1 MPIQVLLADDHEIVR
16 QGFKMLLEKE
26 GVRVVAEAGDGRT
39 AVRLAQTTHPEVA
52 ILDLAMPLLNGLDA
66 AREILR
72 DVQGTRV
79 ILLTMYREEPFILE
93 ALRAG
98 VHGYVLKTQ
107 AGADLVQAIRDVCRG
122 TVYLSPGISRA
133 VVEAYRSRAEVPPDP
148 LSQRERE
155 VLQLVA
161 EGLSTKRVADMLGIS
176 VKTAESH
183 RSRIMHKLG
192 VHEVASLVRYAVRRG
207 LIQA

>member
-1 MPIQVLLADDHEIVR
+1 MSIQVLLADDHEIVR
-16 QGFKMLLEKE
+16 QGLKLLLEKE
-26 GVRVVAEAGDGRT
+26 GIRVVAEAGDGRA
-39 AVRLAQTTHPEVA
+39 AVRLANETHPDVA
-52 ILDLAMPLLNGLDA
+52 ILDLSMPLLNGLDA

-72 DVQGTRV
+72 DATGTRA
-79 ILLTMYREEPFILE
+79 ILLTMYREEPFILD
-93 ALRAG
+93 ALRSG

-133 VVEAYRSRAEVPPDP
+133 VVEAYRGHAEAPPDP

-161 EGLSTKRVADMLGIS
+161 EGRSTKQVAELLSIS

-192 VHEVASLVRYAVRRG
+192 VHQVASLVRYAVRRG
-207 LIQA
+207 LIQP

>member
-1 MPIQVLLADDHEIVR
+1 MQIQVLLADDHEIVR
-16 QGFKMLLEKE
+16 QGLKLLLEKE
-26 GVRVVAEAGDGRT
+26 GIRVVAEAGDGRA
-39 AVRLAQTTHPEVA
+39 AVRLAQESRPDVA
-52 ILDLAMPLLNGLDA
+52 ILDLSMPLLNGLDA

-72 DVQGTRV
+72 DCQGTRA
-79 ILLTMYREEPFILE
+79 ILLTMYREEPFILD
-93 ALRAG
+93 ALRSG

-122 TVYLSPGISRA
+122 TVYLSPGISCA
-133 VVEAYRSRAEVPPDP
+133 VVEAYRGHAEAPSDP

-161 EGLSTKRVADMLGIS
+161 EGRSTKQVAELLGIS

-207 LIQA
+207 MIHP